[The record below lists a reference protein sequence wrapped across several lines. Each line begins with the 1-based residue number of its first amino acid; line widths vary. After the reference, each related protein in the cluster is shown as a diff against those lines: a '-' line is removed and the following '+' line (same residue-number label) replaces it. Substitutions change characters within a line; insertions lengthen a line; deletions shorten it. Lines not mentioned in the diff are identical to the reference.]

1 MIAVTEHAEGAVLPV
16 RAKAAARVNDLV
28 EERDG
33 VLVVSVTA
41 PPEHGKANA
50 AIVEV
55 IAENLNLRRA
65 QIELVSGKTAKI
77 KKFLVRGVTV
87 DDLVSR
93 IEAALTPTIFESPD
107 PEM

>member
-1 MIAVTEHAEGAVLPV
+1 
-16 RAKAAARVNDLV
+16 
-28 EERDG
+28 
-33 VLVVSVTA
+33 VSITA

-55 IAENLNLRRA
+55 LAENLNLRRV
-65 QIELVSGKTAKI
+65 QIQLVSGATAKI

-87 DDLVSR
+87 EDLTSR
-93 IEAALTPTIFESPD
+93 IENALTPTVFESPD